1 MRVKGPN
8 VTPGYLGQPDTTRG
22 GLRRGRLVPH
32 RATRAGSR
40 TRTIPNKGLVFD
52 GRVVEDF
59 KLLTG
64 TFVSVG
70 NLRIAALAAASPL
83 LMDAVVCGHDR
94 DYVGLLAWPQLG
106 RGARDRRAR
115 RRPSCRSW
123 CARRRWPSSCASASP
138 RTTAR
143 NPASSTRVERV
154 ILLAEP
160 PSLDANE
167 ITDKGYVNQRA
178 ALQRRAAYVDALFAD
193 HPGEEVILCR

>member
-1 MRVKGPN
+1 M
-8 VTPGYLGQPDTTRG
+8 
-22 GLRRGRLVPH
+22 
-32 RATRAGSR
+32 
-40 TRTIPNKGLVFD
+40 FD

-94 DYVGLLAWPQLG
+94 DYVGLLAWLNV
-106 RGARDRRAR
+106 GAAKEIAGEPDAEL
-115 RRPSCRSW
+115 PTSS
-123 CARRRWPSSCASASP
+123 CARRSWPSSCASASP
-138 RTTAR
+138 RYNR
-143 NPASSTRVERV
+143 DHPASSTRVERV
-154 ILLAEP
+154 VLLAEP

-178 ALQRRAAYVDALFAD
+178 ALERRGGARRRRCS
-193 HPGEEVILCR
+193 PTTRRKR